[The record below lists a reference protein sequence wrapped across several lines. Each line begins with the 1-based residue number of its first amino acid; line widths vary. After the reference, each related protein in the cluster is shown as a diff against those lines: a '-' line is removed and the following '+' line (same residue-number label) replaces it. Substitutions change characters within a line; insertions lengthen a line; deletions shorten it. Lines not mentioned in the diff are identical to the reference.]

1 MDHIKRL
8 VESIFYDNSEKL
20 EGTNGT
26 LEFAYKE
33 ESPLELESNFEQL
46 KKLLKEIGITNVVD
60 YKNTLKV
67 TIIAKVKDMQK
78 AKEIAETLGYKLT
91 NELTADPENK
101 TGIRN

>member
-8 VESIFYDNSEKL
+8 VENIFYDNSEKL

-60 YKNTLKV
+60 YQNTLKV
-67 TIIAKVKDMQK
+67 TVISKIKDMEKVKDI
-78 AKEIAETLGYKLT
+78 AKSLGYRLI
-91 NELTADPENK
+91 NEITINPENK
-101 TGIRN
+101 LRIKD

>member
-1 MDHIKRL
+1 MYHLKRL
-8 VESIFYDNSEKL
+8 VENIFYDNSEEL

-33 ESPLELESNFEQL
+33 ESPMELESNFEQL

-67 TIIAKVKDMQK
+67 TIICKVKDMEK
-78 AKEIAETLGYKLT
+78 AKDIAKSLGYRLT